1 MPVVWYSDGAEV
13 PARSLNDLDL
23 TNSYLRVVSPAILDR
38 YGWLET
44 RNAAA
49 VIAGSNPDEFAD
61 LLAVLDAFA
70 VDEDRDIRAA
80 GGNQSATAALLNK
93 SFRQKG
99 WREGNYSLK
108 ITSRLKRLPWTKAG
122 ETRPEVVESE
132 ADTASFLIDNLKGR
146 IAIDVEWH
154 AKEGH
159 LDRDLAAYRSLFQE
173 AVIDAA
179 AIITMNRTEMRQ
191 WALALDSNTKK
202 FGTATATSVEKAK
215 PKLLRGDGGGCPVLV
230 VGVCQRTV

>member
-1 MPVVWYSDGAEV
+1 M
-13 PARSLNDLDL
+13 DL
-23 TNSYLRVVSPAILDR
+23 TESYLRVVPPAILDR
-38 YGWLET
+38 YDWLET

-49 VIAGSNPDEFAD
+49 VMAGSNPEEFAD

-70 VDEDRDIRAA
+70 IDEDRDIRAA

-93 SFRQKG
+93 SFREKG
-99 WREGNYSLK
+99 WREGDYSVR
-108 ITSRLKRLPWTKAG
+108 ITSRLKQLPWTAAG
-122 ETRPEVVESE
+122 EKEPTLVESE

-146 IAIDVEWH
+146 VAIDVEWH

-173 AVIDAA
+173 AVIDVA
-179 AIITMNRTEMRQ
+179 AIITMNRSEMRE
-191 WALALDSNTKK
+191 WALMLDATTTK
-202 FGTATATSVEKAK
+202 FGTATATSMEKTQ

-230 VGVCQRTV
+230 VGICKRTV